1 MVPTVSA
8 RLVDDEAAA
17 VTEVLRPWRQ
27 NFATVEVTEDSRSG
41 KPADCLSSRQQRLP
55 DGGPSRPPRG
65 ADTGPVTHAVL
76 TAPPPPVAAA
86 PHE

>member
-27 NFATVEVTEDSRSG
+27 NFATVEVTEDFRSG
-41 KPADCLSSRQQRLP
+41 KPADCLSSRPQRLS
-55 DGGPSRPPRG
+55 DGGPSRPPLG
-65 ADTGPVTHAVL
+65 ADAGPVTHAVL

-86 PHE
+86 GHE